1 MLFYIYFFTSTLS
14 VDGQILGDRIGRYFD
29 INGEIIEDYY
39 DVDYEPKKSFEYT
52 HNIGVNFSPGR
63 FYSSTGKKTEGYI
76 KYLQNTVDFKF
87 RASLNEKAI
96 TIRATQCLGF
106 AIGVDS
112 FATIN
117 YNDIVGK
124 EKMSFKSNL
133 LFAEV
138 LEQVGGF
145 SFYKQYNIDGA
156 GAGAAL
162 YYVKENGSTKYQI
175 FPTKKEEFKEM
186 AIKIFGSNLVIA
198 KKIASG
204 EYSQNEFINV
214 LKLFKYK
221 HYSDRGKKLFFNSSL
236 NEIGDSSTSTYYG
249 KIDAIGDSLYRIA
262 YYYLNDVKVFEGNYT
277 SFIPK
282 IKDGEFTYYY
292 PDGVESKRL
301 FFKNNKVTRSI
312 TYYRTSSQHR
322 EFRIIDDIKKYVSV
336 RDRNGNELL
345 DYNGEGKE
353 IVFDSLNNREII
365 YQYSKNKLV
374 SAYFTDGTQKK
385 IYQYFQDNIK
395 VKPLADLQV
404 SFQEKTQYP
413 LEAIKNNKFG
423 VLLLKCNV
431 DPLGKISNIKIVKG
445 IDPAIDNMAFSLI
458 PYLNANSVF
467 EIGEINRE
475 NVYQEVLFPIEFSII
490 GFTRTSLSNSKFW
503 QQAGIAVLRQTLLRI
518 H

>member
-1 MLFYIYFFTSTLS
+1 
-14 VDGQILGDRIGRYFD
+14 
-29 INGEIIEDYY
+29 
-39 DVDYEPKKSFEYT
+39 
-52 HNIGVNFSPGR
+52 
-63 FYSSTGKKTEGYI
+63 
-76 KYLQNTVDFKF
+76 
-87 RASLNEKAI
+87 
-96 TIRATQCLGF
+96 
-106 AIGVDS
+106 
-112 FATIN
+112 
-117 YNDIVGK
+117 
-124 EKMSFKSNL
+124 
-133 LFAEV
+133 
-138 LEQVGGF
+138 
-145 SFYKQYNIDGA
+145 
-156 GAGAAL
+156 
-162 YYVKENGSTKYQI
+162 
-175 FPTKKEEFKEM
+175 
-186 AIKIFGSNLVIA
+186 
-198 KKIASG
+198 
-204 EYSQNEFINV
+204 
-214 LKLFKYK
+214 
-221 HYSDRGKKLFFNSSL
+221 
-236 NEIGDSSTSTYYG
+236 
-249 KIDAIGDSLYRIA
+249 
-262 YYYLNDVKVFEGNYT
+262 
-277 SFIPK
+277 
-282 IKDGEFTYYY
+282 
-292 PDGVESKRL
+292 
-301 FFKNNKVTRSI
+301 
-312 TYYRTSSQHR
+312 
-322 EFRIIDDIKKYVSV
+322 V